1 MRFPDGAF
9 THEIKCL
16 RDLKM
21 KNSSA
26 NAGKIYFLD
35 FTFDPALRTLQRND
49 INLQLR
55 KKQSGVLA
63 LLCAKYPNP
72 VSQEDFLAEV
82 WEGGYV
88 TSQSIAQMIRSLRL
102 SLGDESKSI
111 IVTIPKLGYQLTAEP
126 SWEEPEPY
134 KSNFERF
141 SSGTI
146 ELDNVSFTTQPVV
159 SIKPPSSS
167 TTMAVIP
174 YSVPRTIPARR
185 RFNSRT
191 YIVSSVVAV
200 FISLLYM
207 ALSVSSYPLNSSLES
222 KDLFQESLVDIAPEI
237 THSFLYCCIT
247 DRGVICSPRPNALI
261 GKCIVSQ
268 KNNHG

>member
-1 MRFPDGAF
+1 MCFPDGAF
-9 THEIKCL
+9 AHEIQCL
-16 RDLKM
+16 KDLKM
-21 KNSSA
+21 KKGLVNT
-26 NAGKIYFLD
+26 GKIYFLD
-35 FTFDPALRTLQRND
+35 FTFDPALRTLQHND
-49 INLQLR
+49 SILQLR

-111 IVTIPKLGYQLTAEP
+111 IVTIPKLGYQLTAQP
-126 SWEEPEPY
+126 CWEEPEPE

-146 ELDNVSFTTQPVV
+146 ELDNVYFTTQPVI
-159 SIKPPSSS
+159 STKPPGPC

-174 YSVPRTIPARR
+174 YSVPSTIPIRR

-207 ALSVSSYPLNSSLES
+207 ALSISRYPLNSSPES
-222 KDLFQESLVDIAPEI
+222 NDLFHESLADILPET